1 MTSEKLDRRKRY
13 TRMVLKKSFM
23 QLLKEKALSS
33 ITVKEICEIA
43 DVNRSTFYAHYTD
56 QYALLKQIED
66 ELIED
71 MKSYLSTANLQK
83 EDEAVH
89 MAQKL
94 LEYFSTKQ
102 DECQTLL
109 NETGDSSFERKVM
122 VVAQNIIMKNWMDV
136 YDFDNDI
143 SNYLSTFIVSGS
155 VQVIKMWMAN
165 GMTQS
170 PKEMAV
176 LINDL
181 VNKGLYHVRKG

>member
-13 TRMVLKKSFM
+13 TRMVLKNSIM
-23 QLLKEKALSS
+23 QLLKEKPLSS

-56 QYALLKQIED
+56 QYALLMQIED

-71 MKSYLSTANLQK
+71 MKSYLSTINLQK

-89 MAQKL
+89 IAQEL
-94 LEYFSTKQ
+94 LEYFSTKH

-122 VVAQNIIMKNWMDV
+122 NVAQNIIMKNWIGV
-136 YDFDNDI
+136 YDFDKDI

-165 GMTQS
+165 GMSQS
-170 PKEMAV
+170 PKEMAI

>member
-165 GMTQS
+165 GMTQP
-170 PKEMAV
+170 PKEMAI